1 MSARQEMQNAAILEL
16 DAVVVGAGFAGLYML
31 HKVRELGLSATLFEA
46 GSGVGGTWFWN
57 RYPGARC
64 DVDSLEYS
72 FSFCEE
78 LQQEWSWSERFAAQP
93 EILAYLNH
101 VADRFDLRR
110 DIKLETRVVSA
121 VYDETRA
128 RWTVRTDRGDALSV
142 RYCIMASGC
151 LSEAREPEIPGLEKF
166 EGAVYH
172 TGRWPHGEV
181 DFTGKRVGV
190 VGTGSSGIQVAP
202 MLARSAGH
210 LYVFQRTPNF
220 SIPARNTPTDPDR
233 ERQWKTVYPQKRR
246 EARETT
252 AGILY
257 EYNTTPAL
265 SVSEEQRRIDFEA
278 RWRTGGVN
286 FIRTYCDIMLDKAAN
301 DTAAEFVRSRIR
313 EIVKDERTAENL
325 LPRDHP
331 IGAKR
336 ICIDTDYF
344 DTYNRDNVTLVDIRS
359 APIEAMNSDGV
370 QTKDAFY
377 ELDALV
383 FATGFDAVTGS
394 LAKIDIRGRSGRAL
408 SEKWAGGPRS
418 YLGLM
423 TAGFPNL
430 FTITGPGSP
439 SILTNVVVSIEQH
452 VEWIGAAIAH
462 LEANGFVA
470 MDVDAEA
477 EDAWVAHVDEV
488 AHRTLFVL
496 ANSWYMGANIPGKP
510 RVFMPYAGG
519 FNVYRQKCEEIVA
532 RGYEGF
538 TFDKCGTA
546 SHAPA
551 TLETSVS

>member
-1 MSARQEMQNAAILEL
+1 MTACRKTQNEAILER

-31 HKVRELGLSATLFEA
+31 HKVRELGRSATLFEA

-72 FSFCEE
+72 FSFCAE
-78 LQQEWSWSERFAAQP
+78 LQEEWNWSERFAAQP

-101 VADRFDLRR
+101 VADRFDLSR

-142 RYCIMASGC
+142 RYCIMATGC
-151 LSEAREPEIPGLEKF
+151 LSAAREPEIPGLYTFK
-166 EGAVYH
+166 GAVYH

-202 MLARSAGH
+202 MLAKSASH

-220 SIPARNTPTDPDR
+220 SIPARNTPTDLYR
-233 ERQWKTVYPQKRR
+233 ERQWKAVYPEMHR

-265 SVSEEQRRIDFEA
+265 SVSEEQRRNDFAA

-286 FIRTYCDIMLDKAAN
+286 FLRTYCDIMVDKSAN
-301 DTAAEFVRSRIR
+301 DDDAEFVRARIR
-313 EIVKDERTAENL
+313 EIVKDERTAEKL
-325 LPRDHP
+325 LPHDHP

-344 DTYNRDNVTLVDIRS
+344 DTYNRDNVTLVDIRT
-359 APIEAMNSDGV
+359 APIEAMSPEGV
-370 QTKDAFY
+370 RTKDAFY

-423 TAGFPNL
+423 TAGFPNF

-462 LEANGFVA
+462 LEAYSVDA
-470 MDVDAEA
+470 MDADAET
-477 EDAWVAHVDEV
+477 ENAWVAHVDEV
-488 AHRTLFVL
+488 AHRTLLVL
-496 ANSWYMGANIPGKP
+496 ANSWYLGANIPGKP

-519 FNVYRQKCEEIVA
+519 FKVYRQKCEEIVA

-538 TFDKCGTA
+538 IFEKRGSA
-546 SHAPA
+546 PHAPA
-551 TLETSVS
+551 ALETSLS